1 MEKIPVHPFLAM
13 GVAELIIV
21 LFVAT
26 LFFWV
31 RSRSLKRSK
40 PRVRKTRY
48 IDHLDKEVALME
60 SLEEKQMKDSDGD
73 TEEVQ
78 PSVLALRRSILTIE
92 KETHPVGP
100 ETQEYQQQ
108 YGEKLNRLLSEYF
121 SVQSDEVTTEEE
133 IEIVLNDASSGEED
147 ETRTTINTYENEFVS
162 LKSIIQNQH
171 EAMRALRQQ
180 LNDNGTDVEGLNEI
194 NRILEAVENENEVLD
209 KSLSKLE
216 ESPVNSTGDELTMDL
231 AADNGSVLSMGE
243 MTRIVTDQQGNIN
256 DLKTLISQL
265 ETPHGEAMDKSVG
278 SIERTNNDLSGC
290 LTILLGEND
299 KLRAQLQNSEQ
310 DDTGDDQLKQALKNK
325 QATVETLE
333 KQISERDLTI
343 SNLEGKL
350 KELKAPDDTA
360 VSDLDL

>member
-216 ESPVNSTGDELTMDL
+216 ESPVNS
-231 AADNGSVLSMGE
+231 N
-243 MTRIVTDQQGNIN
+243 R
-256 DLKTLISQL
+256 
-265 ETPHGEAMDKSVG
+265 
-278 SIERTNNDLSGC
+278 
-290 LTILLGEND
+290 
-299 KLRAQLQNSEQ
+299 
-310 DDTGDDQLKQALKNK
+310 
-325 QATVETLE
+325 
-333 KQISERDLTI
+333 
-343 SNLEGKL
+343 
-350 KELKAPDDTA
+350 
-360 VSDLDL
+360 